1 MKASPAITEGSAPQG
16 ALAFL
21 PGSLS
26 AADYVRPMRGGSQAH
41 MLIANNGNAYITK
54 TINNPQ
60 SPRVL
65 ANEWLASR
73 IGREI
78 GLSIPAPAIVQIS
91 AEFIQANPQ
100 MVIRQ
105 AGQTIPCAAGP
116 AFGSCVPVDP
126 QQPIHDYLPEPALA
140 TVENVMDYAGCLLLD
155 KWLCNCD
162 GRQAIYCRHPN
173 GRMRVYFIDHG
184 FCFDAE
190 DWDFPDSPLRGVYMR
205 NCVYAHI
212 TSWQSF
218 EPWLSRIECFPLPLL
233 ESIAA
238 EMPAEWMPSTDALR
252 RLILAIHDRRRSVR
266 NLIMAVKN
274 SPRRPF
280 SNWIETASET

>member
-1 MKASPAITEGSAPQG
+1 MKASPARSEGSAPQG
-16 ALAFL
+16 ALPLL
-21 PGSLS
+21 PLPLV
-26 AADYVRPMRGGSQAH
+26 AVEYRQPMRGGSQAQ
-41 MLIANNGNAYITK
+41 MLIASDGNAYIVK
-54 TINNPQ
+54 FLNNPQ

-65 ANEWLASR
+65 VNEWLASR
-73 IGREI
+73 IGREM
-78 GLSIPAPAIVQIS
+78 GLSIPEPAIIQVP
-91 AEFIQANPQ
+91 AEFITANPQ

-190 DWDFPDSPLRGVYMR
+190 DWNFPDSPLRGVYMR
-205 NCVYAHI
+205 NCVYTHVAG
-212 TSWQSF
+212 WESF
-218 EPWLSRIECFPLPLL
+218 EPWLSRIESFQLPLL
-233 ESIAA
+233 EFIAA
-238 EMPAEWMPSTDALR
+238 EMPAEWISSTDALR
-252 RLILAIHDRRRSVR
+252 RLILAIHDRRQSVR
-266 NLIMAVKN
+266 NLILAVKN

-280 SNWIETASET
+280 SNWTEAASET